1 VSQQSAAGLG
11 LLNTLRLGL
20 FQACLGCLAVIF
32 AGMLNR
38 VMISELAF
46 PGLLVGGALACE
58 QFVAPAR
65 VWFGQISDS
74 QPLAGHRR
82 LPYIWIGTAAF
93 CSLAVLS
100 IPLIFRVAALLAA
113 GSKLELAAGVLALC
127 GLFALYG
134 LAVSLATTP
143 YLALVIDRTNEQER
157 PRAVG
162 LIWCLLTVGIVVGA
176 IAISISLRS
185 LDGVTDPALLQP
197 VLFNFML
204 RVALVVGLLTF
215 VATFDMEPDGLK
227 PNWIK
232 ADGIKPDSIQPD
244 SIQLDS
250 IKLDSLKLD
259 SLEPQAAAAV
269 VSSGEPH
276 AGPGPASRED
286 AITLAQSWALITSSR
301 QVLVF
306 FAFLVMFT
314 LALFLQDPILES
326 YGAEVFGMPIAAT
339 ASLNAVWG
347 IGTLVGLLLAGFWL
361 GPKLGKLTSARLG
374 CQLMLVTLVLL
385 LLAGLTGRVPVLQ
398 TVMLLFGLAAGIAT
412 NSALVLML
420 DLTLPQ
426 AAGTFVG
433 VWGLAQALSRAIGK
447 VLGGGLLDLGRWLQ
461 AVLHLGSSA
470 YPAYALV
477 LTVEILVAIGALVLL
492 ARLNLRQFREDTGRS
507 LVRVMSL
514 ELG

>member
-1 VSQQSAAGLG
+1 

-74 QPLAGHRR
+74 QPLAGRRR

-113 GSKLELAAGVLALC
+113 GSKLELLAGVLALC

-176 IAISISLRS
+176 IAIAISLRS

-215 VATFDMEPDGLK
+215 VATFGMEPDVLK
-227 PNWIK
+227 PDGLS
-232 ADGIKPDSIQPD
+232 ADGIQSDLIQSDLINSDLIHSDSVE
-244 SIQLDS
+244 S
-250 IKLDSLKLD
+250 
-259 SLEPQAAAAV
+259 QAAAAAI
-269 VSSGEPH
+269 SSREPYT
-276 AGPGPASRED
+276 GPGASSPAD

-306 FAFLVMFT
+306 FSFLVMFT
-314 LALFLQDPILES
+314 LGLFLQDPILES

-347 IGTLVGLLLAGFWL
+347 MGTLAGLLVAGFWL

-374 CQLMLVTLVLL
+374 CQLMVVTLLLL
-385 LLAGLTGRVPVLQ
+385 LLAGLTARVPVLQ
-398 TVMLLFGLAAGIAT
+398 AVMLLFGLAAGIAT

-433 VWGLAQALSRAIGK
+433 VWGLAQAISRALGK

-507 LVRVMSL
+507 LVRVLSL

>member
-1 VSQQSAAGLG
+1 MSQQSGAGLG

-65 VWFGQISDS
+65 IWFGQISDS
-74 QPLAGHRR
+74 QPLAGRRR

-113 GSKLELAAGVLALC
+113 GSKLELVAGVLALC

-134 LAVSLATTP
+134 LAVSLASTP

-176 IAISISLRS
+176 IAIAISLRN

-197 VLFNFML
+197 VLFTFML

-215 VATFDMEPDGLK
+215 VATFGMETDGMETDGMGADC
-227 PNWIK
+227 IK
-232 ADGIKPDSIQPD
+232 SDG
-244 SIQLDS
+244 IQLDG
-250 IKLDSLKLD
+250 IQ
-259 SLEPQAAAAV
+259 PQASAAPL
-269 VSSGEPH
+269 SSSEPST
-276 AGPGPASRED
+276 APAASGRDD
-286 AITLAQSWALITSSR
+286 AISLSQSWALITSSR

-306 FAFLVMFT
+306 FSFLVMFT
-314 LALFLQDPILES
+314 LGLFLQDPILES

-347 IGTLVGLLLAGFWL
+347 MGTLAGLLMTGFWL
-361 GPKLGKLTSARLG
+361 GPKLGKLASARLG
-374 CQLMLVTLVLL
+374 CQLMVATLVLL

-398 TVMLLFGLAAGIAT
+398 AVMLLFGLAAGIAT
-412 NSALVLML
+412 NSSLVLML

-433 VWGLAQALSRAIGK
+433 VWGLAQALSRALGK

-461 AVLHLGSSA
+461 AILHLGSSA

-477 LTVEILVAIGALVLL
+477 LAVEILVAIGALVLL

-507 LVRVMSL
+507 LVRVLSL

>member
-1 VSQQSAAGLG
+1 

-74 QPLAGHRR
+74 QPLAGRRR

-113 GSKLELAAGVLALC
+113 GSKLELVAGVLALC

-204 RVALVVGLLTF
+204 RVVLVVGLLTF
-215 VATFDMEPDGLK
+215 VATFGMEPDLLKSDGLSVDLTHQDLTQIDLIQIDLTQK
-227 PNWIK
+227 
-232 ADGIKPDSIQPD
+232 DGMES
-244 SIQLDS
+244 
-250 IKLDSLKLD
+250 
-259 SLEPQAAAAV
+259 QAASAAI
-269 VSSGEPH
+269 SSRDPH
-276 AGPGPASRED
+276 TGTGASSRED

-306 FAFLVMFT
+306 FSFLVMFT
-314 LALFLQDPILES
+314 LGLFLQDPILES
-326 YGAEVFGMPIAAT
+326 YGAEVFGMPITAT

-347 IGTLVGLLLAGFWL
+347 MGTLAGLLVAGFWL

-374 CQLMLVTLVLL
+374 CQLMVVTLLLL

-398 TVMLLFGLAAGIAT
+398 AVMRLFGLAAGIAT

-433 VWGLAQALSRAIGK
+433 VWGLAQAISRALGK

-507 LVRVMSL
+507 LVRVLSL